1 MYKSHV
7 REGGSCNLWFCVGV
21 GVPDSLN
28 GRVFRED
35 GLLQEVVLPSRV
47 SREQVDPVGYLLL
60 TDVGHG
66 LLVLVA
72 VTFNTINQK
81 LLGPFKWL
89 INAEELTVLG
99 DDLRRLPAGF
109 EVDGHVRVSLGEG
122 DDLVLDELPERR

>member
-7 REGGSCNLWFCVGV
+7 REGGSCDLWFCVGV

-28 GRVFRED
+28 GSVFRED
-35 GLLQEVVLPSRV
+35 GLLQEVVLPPRMGG
-47 SREQVDPVGYLLL
+47 EQVDPVGYLLL

-81 LLGPFKWL
+81 LLGQFKS
-89 INAEELTVLG
+89 T
-99 DDLRRLPAGF
+99 
-109 EVDGHVRVSLGEG
+109 
-122 DDLVLDELPERR
+122 

>member
-1 MYKSHV
+1 MKMYKSHV

-35 GLLQEVVLPSRV
+35 WLFQEIVLPPRV
-47 SREQVDPVGYLLL
+47 SREQVDPVGDLLL

-72 VTFNTINQK
+72 VT
-81 LLGPFKWL
+81 LEL
-89 INAEELTVLG
+89 I
-99 DDLRRLPAGF
+99 P
-109 EVDGHVRVSLGEG
+109 
-122 DDLVLDELPERR
+122 